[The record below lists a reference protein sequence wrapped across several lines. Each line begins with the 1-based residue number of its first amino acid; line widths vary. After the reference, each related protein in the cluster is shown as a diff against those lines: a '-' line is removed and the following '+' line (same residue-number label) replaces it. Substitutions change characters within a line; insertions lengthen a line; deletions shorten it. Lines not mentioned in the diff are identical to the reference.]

1 MRFRSTDER
10 LFRILL
16 YGRNRT
22 SRSLRPGSG
31 RRRGDRRGAFC
42 RRINRIPAFSPNLH
56 PGDPR
61 ISRVFFFAQKKPC
74 NPFAA
79 RLYPYSGWDSNPDE
93 HFCPK
98 DFKSFVS
105 TISPPEHPPGKTS
118 GTKVK
123 IFCHFAVIRIPFS
136 EAIRTKTQ
144 KPKRKR
150 PFVRILFSRFVH
162 LVVTLILP

>member
-22 SRSLRPGSG
+22 SQSLRPGSG

-61 ISRVFFFAQKKPC
+61 ISRVFFLHKKSLATLSLQGSIRTRDGTRTHTNISVQRILSPSC
-74 NPFAA
+74 LPFHHPSI
-79 RLYPYSGWDSNPDE
+79 R
-93 HFCPK
+93 
-98 DFKSFVS
+98 
-105 TISPPEHPPGKTS
+105 PEKMS